1 MDHRLERNFAIAER
15 EALKRDRALL
25 HEQTSQTV
33 HRFAA
38 DRLLS
43 GRKLRPCDASQL
55 AGALKHLYR
64 VPYADVVEMSQKPSL
79 AAGSLKAI
87 VATGTV
93 ATAEKVTDG
102 ETEARIEEN
111 AIALGTIS
119 IDWTS
124 KRLLLNAL
132 WAFVDVSEHAQRRF
146 MSRSRRER
154 VGVAEL
160 GYLLRMMPL
169 AFAMAA
175 EGARL
180 DGDTRHDT
188 APSPVFVPHAK
199 GMWFGTITRQAMP
212 GDAALARQERAVVG
226 GRRAVSYRMPPLERR
241 LCGVSWV
248 VPADGALWRTEVTRI
263 ATFVDD
269 DALGE
274 EQTQFRDALASIVG
288 RHGPAMARAIDAAY
302 FAIEPAAEP
311 DCGPL
316 RREIRE
322 LVQSPL
328 GRSMVK
334 RGLRSWEGSN
344 HGKLGQP
351 AGDAAK

>member
-1 MDHRLERNFAIAER
+1 MDHRLERNYAIAER
-15 EALKRDRALL
+15 EALKRDRAQL

-33 HRFAA
+33 RRVAA
-38 DRLLS
+38 ERLLS
-43 GRKLRPCDASQL
+43 GRKLRPSDAAELGRAL
-55 AGALKHLYR
+55 ARLY
-64 VPYADVVEMSQKPSL
+64 PAPSADVVEFRQMPTL
-79 AAGSLKAI
+79 ATGTLKAV

-102 ETEARIEEN
+102 ATEARIEEN
-111 AIALGTIS
+111 AIALGTVA
-119 IDWTS
+119 IDWTA
-124 KRLLLNAL
+124 KRLSLNAL
-132 WAFVDVSEHAQRRF
+132 WAFIDVSEHAQRRF
-146 MSRSRRER
+146 MSRLGRKR

-160 GYLLRMMPL
+160 AYLLRMMPL

-175 EGARL
+175 EGARVE
-180 DGDTRHDT
+180 DTERRDT

-199 GMWFGTITRQAMP
+199 GMWFGTITRQSIPA
-212 GDAALARQERAVVG
+212 DAALARQERAFVG
-226 GRRAVSYRMPPLERR
+226 GRRAVSYRMPALERR
-241 LCGVSWV
+241 LCGVPWV
-248 VPADGALWRTEVTRI
+248 VPTDGALWRTEATRI

-274 EQTQFRDALASIVG
+274 EQTQFRDALRAIAA
-288 RHGPAMARAIDAAY
+288 RHEAAMARAVDAAY
-302 FAIEPAAEP
+302 FTIEPAAEP

-328 GRSMVK
+328 GRAMVK

-351 AGDAAK
+351 AGDAPE